1 MLAGANPSLTER
13 RSGVLA
19 HLSSLPASHPD
30 EPLIERVERFLDWCQ
45 LAGFRLWQVLPLNPV
60 GPGKS
65 PYSATS
71 AFAGQRWSEHPFGTE
86 KSTEAEETGWSPP
99 WLDDW
104 ALYAA
109 LKRQHKG
116 SPWTTWDPELR
127 RREPAA
133 LKSARRKLAAE
144 IRQERALQ
152 AEIHREAIQ
161 IRRAA
166 AERGIV
172 WLGDLPFYVALD
184 SADVWTN
191 RGLFK
196 VDEEGQPAFVAG
208 CPPDDYAEEGQRW
221 NHPVFNWAAMQ
232 ADQFRWWIERL
243 DRAFEW
249 VDALRV
255 DHFRGYSA
263 YWEIDA
269 DAPTAASGRWV
280 QAPGQQLF
288 DTLFDAQR
296 SASRRSAPLIAEDL
310 GVIDDEVESLRDRYG
325 FAGMHVLQFGWGDL
339 TSSHDPSNHRSHALC
354 CTGTHDNDTTLGWL
368 RTLEPSARRALERQ
382 FQLDGEASLAAEAAR
397 QTLASPAAW
406 AVLPL
411 QDLLGLGSE
420 ARMNLP
426 GSAEGQW
433 GWRAAADSLTPE
445 LAEHWHKLNVSERRL
460 P

>member
-19 HLSSLPASHPD
+19 HLSSIPSSRPD

-60 GPGKS
+60 GLGNS

-71 AFAGQRWSEHPFGTE
+71 AFAGRRWTEH
-86 KSTEAEETGWSPP
+86 AAIEEGSDWNPP

-109 LKRQHKG
+109 LKRHHKG
-116 SPWTTWDPELR
+116 APWTSWDLELR

-133 LKSARRKLAAE
+133 LESARRQLAAE
-144 IRQERALQ
+144 IRQEGALQ
-152 AEIHREAIQ
+152 AQIHHEALQ

-166 AERGIV
+166 AERDIV

-184 SADVWTN
+184 SADVWAH
-191 RGLFK
+191 RELFK
-196 VDEEGQPAFVAG
+196 VDEGGQPSVVAG
-208 CPPDDYAEEGQRW
+208 CPPDDYSEDGQRW
-221 NHPVFNWAAMQ
+221 NHPVFNWPAMQ
-232 ADQFRWWIERL
+232 ADQFRWWIGRL
-243 DRAFEW
+243 DRALEW

-269 DAPTAASGRWV
+269 EAPTAAAGRWV
-280 QAPGQQLF
+280 QAPGKQLF
-288 DTLFDAQR
+288 DTLFDSKR

-310 GVIDDEVESLRDRYG
+310 GVIDNDVETLRDRYG
-325 FAGMHVLQFGWGDL
+325 FAGMHVLQFGWGDPNS
-339 TSSHDPSNHRSHALC
+339 THDPSNHRRNALC

-368 RTLEPSARRALERQ
+368 RTLEPAARRALERQ
-382 FQLDGEASLAAEAAR
+382 LQLEGEEALAAEAAR
-397 QTLASPAAW
+397 QTLASPTAW

-411 QDLLGLGSE
+411 QDLLELGSE

-426 GSAEGQW
+426 GTAEGQW
-433 GWRAAADSLTPE
+433 GWRAAPNSLTPE
-445 LAEHWHKLNVSERRL
+445 LAAHWRALNLSERRL